1 MAEGIYVFARD
12 LFVGTLKPVA
22 AEGFRLLPDALL
34 YGTGVLSLITYQTP
48 MLFLFAVVV
57 TSFISSNL
65 IAHTMTVLMP
75 QDVPPAKASD
85 ACTPGL
91 WSPTATRLSLLSELA
106 NPSGF
111 PSMPMFVLSTVIAYC
126 ISGVIQLSDVLNEL
140 GPDYKAKIPTTIA
153 LSAFLLIVFALYLM
167 VNECNGFLT
176 VLASIALGA
185 VIGGVLSVVLPLI
198 FGQESINILG
208 LPLFVKRDQVGKPLY
223 ICAAKQ

>member
-1 MAEGIYVFARD
+1 MAEGIYVFAKD
-12 LFVGTLKPVA
+12 LFTGTVKPVA

-65 IAHTMTVLMP
+65 IARMMTTFMP

-85 ACTPGL
+85 ACIPGL
-91 WSPTATRLSLLSELA
+91 WSPSATRLSLLSELA

-126 ISGVIQLSDVLNEL
+126 ISGVIQLADVLNEL
-140 GPDYKAKIPTTIA
+140 GPDYKAKIPTTVA
-153 LSAFLLIVFALYLM
+153 LSALLLTVFLLYLM
-167 VNECNGFLT
+167 INECNGFLT
-176 VLASIALGA
+176 VLASMALGG
-185 VIGGVLSVVLPLI
+185 VVGGLLSLIFPLI

-208 LPLFVKRDQVGKPLY
+208 LPLFLQRDQAGKPLY

>member
-12 LFVGTLKPVA
+12 LFVGTVKPVA

-65 IAHTMTVLMP
+65 IARIMSTLMP
-75 QDVPPAKASD
+75 QYVPPAKASD

-91 WSPTATRLSLLSELA
+91 WSPTTTRLSLLSELA

-126 ISGVIQLSDVLNEL
+126 ISGVIQLADVLNEL

-153 LSAFLLIVFALYLM
+153 LSAFLLIVFSLYLM
-167 VNECNGFLT
+167 INECNGFLT

-185 VIGGVLSVVLPLI
+185 VVGGLLSVILPLI